1 MFAGACA
8 GRAGSITANSQEWVE
23 FKRAGRMLAEK
34 EYPLQQ
40 RPDPMP
46 DSSNY

>member
-8 GRAGSITANSQEWVE
+8 GRAGSIKANSLEWAE
-23 FKRAGRMLAEK
+23 LKRAGRMLAEK
-34 EYPLQQ
+34 EYFLQQ

-46 DSSNY
+46 DLSNY